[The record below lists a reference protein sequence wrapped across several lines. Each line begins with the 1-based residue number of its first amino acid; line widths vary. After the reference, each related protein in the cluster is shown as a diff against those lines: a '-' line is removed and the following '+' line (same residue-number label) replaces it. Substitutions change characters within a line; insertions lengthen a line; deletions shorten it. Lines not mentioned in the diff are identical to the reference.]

1 MAITH
6 SPFLMLPLILFF
18 LLRLSPISATELSSP
33 PLLPPLPK
41 ALLAFAEPPGALPQ
55 PAPSF
60 SSCVSGIHP
69 LLTNLTHLFLHF
81 IQLLSKCLP
90 HFSLFLPKSIQWRST
105 SLWIGSQVLYMLSM
119 TKPAWPLLVLTIAQ
133 CLHFYAP
140 SCRPFLVYKIMF
152 MLIYTLNTPSTSCI
166 LLKYYYSSFRSQLK
180 VTPQGQ
186 FSDHWD

>member
-55 PAPSF
+55 PAPSS

-90 HFSLFLPKSIQWRST
+90 HFSLFLPKKYSVT
-105 SLWIGSQVLYMLSM
+105 FYFSLDRISSSLHAQHDQARLATAGSYHSPV
-119 TKPAWPLLVLTIAQ
+119 
-133 CLHFYAP
+133 P
-140 SCRPFLVYKIMF
+140 SFLRPIM
-152 MLIYTLNTPSTSCI
+152 
-166 LLKYYYSSFRSQLK
+166 
-180 VTPQGQ
+180 
-186 FSDHWD
+186 